1 MMQWMKTK
9 KIGKARGITMDE
21 IQVKVKG
28 KVIFVVEGRLCARLL
43 KV

>member
-1 MMQWMKTK
+1 MMLWMKRK
-9 KIGKARGITMDE
+9 KIGKAGEITMDE

-28 KVIFVVEGRLCARLL
+28 KDIFVVEVRLCARLL

>member
-1 MMQWMKTK
+1 MMQWMRTEKT
-9 KIGKARGITMDE
+9 GKAGGITMDE

-28 KVIFVVEGRLCARLL
+28 KVIFIVEVRLCARLL

>member
-1 MMQWMKTK
+1 MMQWMRTK
-9 KIGKARGITMDE
+9 KIGKAGEITMDE

>member
-1 MMQWMKTK
+1 
-9 KIGKARGITMDE
+9 MDE

-28 KVIFVVEGRLCARLL
+28 KVIFVVEVRLCARLL